1 MQDAIQVSKVV
12 RFETF
17 ELNLKTG
24 ELRKGDV
31 KIRLQEQ
38 SFQILAALL
47 DRPGKLVS
55 REALHERL
63 WPDETFVDFEK
74 GLNIAVSKLR
84 QALSDSPDEPRFI
97 ETLPR
102 RGYRFVGVI
111 ERIDESGEVV
121 GLPAGTAADRTISH
135 YRLLEKIGE
144 GGMGVV
150 YKAVDTKLNRTVAL
164 KFLAAHLTEDP
175 TAKERFRREAQA
187 AAAVDHANICTVHEI
202 DEAGGQMFI
211 AMAYVEGRSLDKKI
225 GAGPLE
231 LNEALDIAMQ
241 TAQGLQ
247 AAHERDVVHRDI
259 KSSNL
264 MLTPQGQVKILDF
277 GLARLADRSRLTKT
291 ETVVGTVSCMS
302 PEQAERK
309 PTDRRTDI
317 WSLGVLLYEMVTGR
331 LPFEG
336 DREQAVLY
344 AIVHQEPT
352 PITAL
357 RVGIPIELDHYVGK
371 ALAKDPDE
379 RYQHIEDM
387 VVDLRALKRA
397 SSSSASLYVGTQP
410 DSAARDRAVSGI
422 AVGSPRVYQALFG
435 VMAAALLAVSFVHF
449 RQTPPEA
456 PLRRFA
462 LTPPEG
468 FGSGFYSNHVAIS
481 PNGKHI
487 AFIAGAERA
496 LWVQDLDQRQ
506 PRVIDGTE
514 GSIDLFWSPDS
525 ELIGFVTGKE
535 FGAGGEL
542 KKISTQGGIAVSV
555 CRVPPSH
562 FHGGSWSPDRQS
574 IIFSSGDP
582 HSIYEVPAAGG
593 TPEVIIAPE
602 DPETSSGGP
611 TGVIVWPR
619 FLPPEAGD
627 RVLVFSFGDQIDLTM
642 MVQDL
647 DTGQRE
653 ILGHGVF
660 PFYSPSGHIVYQPS
674 PLTADLW
681 SLPFSLDTLKVTGE
695 AFPVSANSRGATVAA
710 DQTLVYLDGS
720 GLGRE
725 HLVWVDRAGNKTG
738 EIGVT
743 RQEFDTPAISPDGR
757 FVAVMSRE
765 GTDPDIW
772 AYDIARG
779 ARNRLSAGPEF
790 DYGPVWSPNGDE
802 VAFTSMRIG
811 PTTTSTTDI
820 ILVRADGGG
829 EEQVLVATSEN
840 ETVFDWS
847 RDGKYLLYDRLDPE
861 TGIDLWYLERDA
873 DGDGWTPHPFL
884 RTPFDETMPRF
895 SPDGRYVAYA
905 SNESDQN
912 EVYVQRFPGGGR
924 KITVSI
930 SGGEQVRWSR
940 NGKELFYVEGQML
953 IAVSVSTGSSFTV
966 GSATRLF
973 EHATLKNSITPYDVS
988 ADGQRFI
995 VAEPVGGEAPEPSI
1009 RVVLNWYE
1017 EFRDRE

>member
-1 MQDAIQVSKVV
+1 MQDSIQISKVV

-24 ELRKGDV
+24 ELRKGGV

-38 SFQILAALL
+38 SFQIIAALL
-47 DRPGKLVS
+47 ERPGKLVT

-84 QALSDSPDEPRFI
+84 QALGDSADEPRFI

-111 ERIDESGEVV
+111 ERIDESGEIV
-121 GLPAGTAADRTISH
+121 GLPTGVAAERTISH
-135 YRLLEKIGE
+135 YRLLEKLGE

-150 YKAVDTKLNRTVAL
+150 YKALDTNLNRTVAL
-164 KFLAAHLTEDP
+164 KFLASHLTEDP

-309 PTDRRTDI
+309 PTDRCTDI

-344 AIVHQEPT
+344 AIVHREPT
-352 PITAL
+352 PITAV
-357 RVGIPIELDHYVGK
+357 RVGIPVELDHHVGK
-371 ALAKDPDE
+371 ALAKDPDD
-379 RYQHIEDM
+379 RYQHVEDM

-397 SSSSASLYVGTQP
+397 SSSSASPYVGTQP
-410 DSAARDRAVSGI
+410 DAAAWP
-422 AVGSPRVYQALFG
+422 VGSPRVYQALVA
-435 VMAAALLAVSFVHF
+435 VMAAALLAVSFLHF
-449 RQTPPEA
+449 RETPPEV

-462 LTPPEG
+462 LKPPEG
-468 FGSGFYSNHVAIS
+468 FGASFYSNYVAVS
-481 PNGKHI
+481 PNGKHV
-487 AFIAGAERA
+487 AFIGGAERA

-506 PRVIDGTE
+506 PRLIDGTE
-514 GSIDLFWSPDS
+514 GAIDLFWSPGSD
-525 ELIGFVTGKE
+525 LIGFVAGGKE
-535 FGAGGEL
+535 FGAGGGL
-542 KKISTQGGIAVSV
+542 KKISPQGGIAVSV

-562 FHGGSWSPDRQS
+562 FHGGSWSPDGRS
-574 IIFSSGDP
+574 IVFSSGNP
-582 HSIYEVPAAGG
+582 HSIYEVPAVGG

-627 RVLVFSFGDQIDLTM
+627 RVLVFAFGDQIDLTM
-642 MVQDL
+642 MAQDL
-647 DTGQRE
+647 DTGRRE
-653 ILGHGVF
+653 ILGPGAF

-674 PLTADLW
+674 PLITDLW
-681 SLPFSLDTLKVTGE
+681 ALPFSLDTLKASGE
-695 AFPVSANSRGATVAA
+695 AFPVSSNSRGPTIAA
-710 DQTLVYLDGS
+710 DQTLVYLDGT

-725 HLVWVDRAGNKTG
+725 QLVWLDRSGNKTG

-743 RQEFDTPAISPDGR
+743 RQKFEGPALSPDGR
-757 FVAVMSRE
+757 FVAIQTRE
-765 GTDPDIW
+765 GTDLDVW
-772 AYDIARG
+772 VYDIARG
-779 ARNRLSAGPEF
+779 VGTLLSPGPEY
-790 DYGPVWSPNGDE
+790 DYGPSWSPSGDE
-802 VAFTSMRIG
+802 VTFTSLRTG
-811 PTTTSTTDI
+811 PTKSNGDI
-820 ILVRADGGG
+820 ILVKADGGG
-829 EEQVLVATSEN
+829 EEQVLLATSET
-840 ETVFDWS
+840 ESVFDWS
-847 RDGKYLLYDRLDPE
+847 HDGKYILYDTHDLE
-861 TGIDLWYLERDA
+861 NGIDLWYLERKE
-873 DGDGWTPHPFL
+873 DGWTPRPFL
-884 RTPFDETMPRF
+884 RTPFDEAIPRF
-895 SPDGRYVAYA
+895 SPDGRHITYV
-905 SNESDQN
+905 SNESGQN
-912 EVYVQRFPGGGR
+912 EVYVDRFPEGGERVTVSSGGG
-924 KITVSI
+924 K
-930 SGGEQVRWSR
+930 GARWSR
-940 NGKELFYVEGQML
+940 NGKELFYVEGETL
-953 IAVSVSTGSSFTV
+953 IAVSVSTAASFSV
-966 GSATRLF
+966 GSTTRLF
-973 EHATLKNSITPYDVS
+973 EHASLKNSPVPYDVS

-995 VAEPVGGEAPEPSI
+995 VAEPVGAEPPEPSI
-1009 RVVLNWYE
+1009 RVVLNWHE